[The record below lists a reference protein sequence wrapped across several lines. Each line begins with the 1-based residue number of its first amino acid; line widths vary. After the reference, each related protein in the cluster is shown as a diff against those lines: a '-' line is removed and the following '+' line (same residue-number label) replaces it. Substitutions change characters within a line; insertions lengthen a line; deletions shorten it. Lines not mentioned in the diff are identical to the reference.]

1 MITAAT
7 INLIIPHF
15 FPLLLYKMR
24 LLQKNDYDKG
34 YCELLSELTKSTEN
48 ISREK
53 FVAILQSLGNQQQ
66 IWVLEDDGKIIC
78 TMTLLLEPKLIH
90 HGSNVLHI
98 EDVIVH
104 PEHQKKGLGKMMMHK
119 AKQIAMENNCYKII
133 LDCTEDNKK
142 FYESCGFSSK
152 QVQMSYY
159 F

>member
-24 LLQKNDYDKG
+24 LLQENDYDKG
-34 YCELLSELTKSTEN
+34 YCELLSELTKSMEN

-104 PEHQKKGLGKMMMHK
+104 PQHQKKVWVK
-119 AKQIAMENNCYKII
+119 
-133 LDCTEDNKK
+133 
-142 FYESCGFSSK
+142 
-152 QVQMSYY
+152 
-159 F
+159 